1 MDLHIL
7 SSSLKPD
14 HTAWSGPWRTAE
26 QRAWRGLARHCL
38 GPADLISVL
47 ARMPQ
52 ACLQPYGGTFNLYHF
67 NTDLLHGKKFK
78 DLSVY
83 SWWESLWGRLC
94 KQDALL
100 LKIIPP
106 NKKWI
111 CYYLSEWSLFTRL
124 TAYLIKMPSSV
135 PEWNS
140 LETVSELLPSLLK
153 AFWTLLK
160 SFQYRI
166 SHPNVF
172 FEDHQPFYLFSL
184 K

>member
-1 MDLHIL
+1 MEDSRTESKPGWVLRIWFLSWPECHRPFFHFMEVIL
-7 SSSLKPD
+7 
-14 HTAWSGPWRTAE
+14 T
-26 QRAWRGLARHCL
+26 CI
-38 GPADLISVL
+38 ISIL
-47 ARMPQ
+47 TSYME
-52 ACLQPYGGTFNLYHF
+52 
-67 NTDLLHGKKFK
+67 KKFK
-78 DLSVY
+78 GLSVC

-124 TAYLIKMPSSV
+124 TAYLIKKPSSV

-140 LETVSELLPSLLK
+140 LETVSELLPRLLK

-166 SHPNVF
+166 SHPNIF
-172 FEDHQPFYLFSL
+172 FKDHQPFYLFSL